1 MSPRLHVV
9 HVSRPVTE
17 GTAVV
22 ALSYVRDQLE
32 RGWNVTLVCPSDG
45 WLGYAARDL
54 GARVRWW
61 QARREP
67 TRGVLGE
74 TLALRSIL
82 AEHRP
87 DVVHLHGAKAGL
99 VGRLAVRGRE
109 VTFYQPHGWSFL
121 AVEGRK
127 ADLALRWE
135 RRSARWTDTVVCV
148 SQDEQRLAGD
158 HAIDAHTLV
167 LPNGIDLTTW
177 PPAAASERAEA
188 RVELDLPEGPLAVCV
203 GRLSRQ
209 KGQHDLL
216 DAWPEVRRAVPEATL
231 VLVGDG
237 PDRAELEA
245 RAQELP
251 GVRLVGART
260 DVRRW
265 LVAADVVVAPSR
277 WEGMAL
283 VPLEAMACARSIVA
297 TRAVGVEET
306 VPDGAG
312 AVVDLEAPDDIAA
325 ALAHRL
331 RHRDQADD
339 EGLVGRAHVERGY
352 DAATA
357 AAELSRVYL
366 TRLAERRQAPRSPR
380 PGSGAGGGA
389 GSAGSGRGS

>member
-9 HVSRPVTE
+9 HVSRPVSE

-61 QARREP
+61 QSRREP

-74 TLALRSIL
+74 TMALRSIL
-82 AEHRP
+82 AECP
-87 DVVHLHGAKAGL
+87 SDVVHLHGAKAGL
-99 VGRLAVRGRE
+99 VGRLAVHGRTP
-109 VTFYQPHGWSFL
+109 TFYQPHGWSFL
-121 AVEGRK
+121 AVDGAK
-127 ADLALRWE
+127 AGLALRWE
-135 RRSARWTDTVVCV
+135 RLAARWTDTVVCV
-148 SQDEQRLAGD
+148 SEDERRLATER
-158 HAIDAHTLV
+158 AIDARTLV
-167 LPNGIDLTTW
+167 LPNGIDLAAW
-177 PPAAASERAEA
+177 PRVADAERQVA
-188 RVELDLPEGPLAVCV
+188 RDELGLDGGPVAVCV
-203 GRLSRQ
+203 GRLSQQ

-216 DAWPEVRRAVPEATL
+216 DAWPEVHRAVPDATL

-237 PDRAELEA
+237 PDRAALEA
-245 RAQELP
+245 RAEGLA
-251 GVRLVGART
+251 GLRMVGART

-312 AVVDLEAPDDIAA
+312 AVVDLGARDDLAA

-331 RHRDQADD
+331 RHRDEADA
-339 EGLVGRAHVERGY
+339 EGLVGRAHVESGY

-357 AAELSRVYL
+357 SAELSTVYL
-366 TRLAERRQAPRSPR
+366 TRLAQRRPAPR
-380 PGSGAGGGA
+380 
-389 GSAGSGRGS
+389 